1 MAPIEILSIPV
12 LDIFLI
18 FFRLALPEY
27 SVSYLFLQSFRHFLN
42 CLLFMLSNKILLNLR
57 PIT

>member
-1 MAPIEILSIPV
+1 MAPIEILLIPV

-42 CLLFMLSNKILLNLR
+42 CLVFNVIE
-57 PIT
+57 